1 MNASRRPKRVAIY
14 ARVSTANGQTTK
26 NQERELQDVA
36 KRHGW
41 QVVEVY
47 HDKGISGAKGRDQ
60 RPGLDKLLA
69 AVARKEVDMVAAWS
83 VDRLGCSLTDLLG
96 VLQELHAKDVDLYL
110 HRAGT

>member
-47 HDKGISGAKGRDQ
+47 RDKGISGAKGRDSAPGSTNCWQ
-60 RPGLDKLLA
+60 R
-69 AVARKEVDMVAAWS
+69 
-83 VDRLGCSLTDLLG
+83 
-96 VLQELHAKDVDLYL
+96 
-110 HRAGT
+110 